1 MASTFIVM
9 TDVLSHLRKFY
20 VSPYLRID
28 TESHISY
35 NINRK
40 VVITMEITVGMK
52 GEVATL
58 AEREDTAKEV
68 GSGDLLVYATPC
80 MVALM
85 EGAACEAIAEA
96 IGDSQTTVGTA
107 LNIEHISA
115 TPVGLEVRAEAEVT
129 AVEGK
134 VITFRVTAYDEV
146 GEIGRGT
153 HTRVLVNSQKFLEKA
168 YAKL

>member
-1 MASTFIVM
+1 
-9 TDVLSHLRKFY
+9 
-20 VSPYLRID
+20 
-28 TESHISY
+28 
-35 NINRK
+35 
-40 VVITMEITVGMK
+40 MEITVGMK
-52 GEVATL
+52 AEVVTL
-58 AEREDTAKEV
+58 VEREDTAKEV

-96 IGDSQTTVGTA
+96 LPDTQTTVGIA

-115 TPVGLEVRAEAEVT
+115 TPVGLDVRAEAEVT

-134 VITFRVTAYDEV
+134 VITFAVRAFDEV
-146 GEIGRGT
+146 GEIGNGT
-153 HTRVLVNSQKFLEKA
+153 HKRVIVSSQKFLDKA